1 MRKRLL
7 KAIAKRIFISEGS
20 IGSSAFNSRLN
31 CGSLKELY
39 DEGFPSANL
48 TDEEIDK
55 IDYLNDNCIC
65 VLTNPCEEN
74 MGSDFIYIKQFN
86 GTIKYRGT
94 YAFEDWTYDSED
106 TNENR

>member
-1 MRKRLL
+1 M
-7 KAIAKRIFISEGS
+7 
-20 IGSSAFNSRLN
+20 
-31 CGSLKELY
+31 
-39 DEGFPSANL
+39 
-48 TDEEIDK
+48 
-55 IDYLNDNCIC
+55 
-65 VLTNPCEEN
+65 TNPCEED